1 MDQIKKL
8 KLKISSTV
16 KKLPMSLF
24 EEAKYELMEKA
35 PKRGDVIVGEI
46 KSVGWHNE
54 MEGLG
59 GEYIRLFE
67 SDLIITAL
75 GNRYATSEFG
85 GRVPKSLKRRLEM
98 LNAGGVA
105 GRLTGKNLKV
115 SNPTTF
121 KPLGYL
127 LNRSGKPVN
136 ISNYA
141 LKRKKIKRGA
151 PIILVLGSGMDAG
164 KTTTATSIIKALAL
178 YGKKVAAGKL
188 TGTSRMKDI
197 SLMRDAGATLIL
209 DHVDAGFPSTHRCE
223 KGELKNIF
231 EIIYSNLVQKRPDYV
246 VLEIADGIFQ
256 RETNI
261 LLRQGYLMEK
271 VSDIFFSAS
280 DPVAAFGAKEYLE
293 SINIHLSA
301 FSGPVANSDLMME
314 EVNKRTGISCVNP
327 QIGSLEEIYN
337 IITS

>member
-1 MDQIKKL
+1 MTQIKKL

-24 EEAKYELMEKA
+24 EEARYELTEKV
-35 PKRGDVIVGEI
+35 PEMGDVIVGEI

-67 SDLIITAL
+67 GDMIITGL

-85 GRVPKSLKRRLEM
+85 GRVPGSLKRNLEM

-141 LKRKKIKRGA
+141 LKRKRNSRGV

-164 KTTTATSIIKALAL
+164 KTTTAASIIKSLTI
-178 YGKKVAAGKL
+178 YDKKVSAGKL

-197 SLMRDAGATLIL
+197 SFMRDAGAIDVL
-209 DHVDAGFPSTHRCE
+209 DHVDAGFPSTHECE
-223 KGELKNIF
+223 KKELKSIF
-231 EIIYSNLVQKRPDYV
+231 EIIYSNLVRSRPDYV

-261 LLRQGYLMEK
+261 LLKQGYLMEK

-280 DPVAAFGAKEYLE
+280 DPIAAFGAKVYLE
-293 SINIHLSA
+293 SINIHISA
-301 FSGPVANSDLMME
+301 FSGPVANSDLMLE